1 MAKTLKIALTL
12 SVTIHLALLLLH
24 IEPQPLIEGNLSS
37 LDLRLEISSKSTPN
51 PQSISSPEL
60 EEKINPSP
68 VFHEEIAQVKTESP
82 ETLIAE
88 ETVQPVVPHDQ
99 NNELDIQKNHA
110 LSDLQEARI
119 EESLHDDIEPN
130 TESATASATFV
141 VTENPEQIIT
151 PIQTLKPI
159 PPSILTKVE
168 PKEIQLEQNVL
179 EQIAFT
185 DREQPMLERKV
196 KEWSETFHRIDTAE
210 PTVQWKHRGQ
220 QYRSMFTEIPAVDDK
235 NTDELLIEISKEEDG
250 RTFST
255 ELRLKKLV
263 FSSFAQFIDKWDSNV
278 SMHQDEITGR
288 FHSNSEVRIA
298 YDRSGGPIFHGKV
311 TTSFRGINS
320 DSARGR
326 MKRSDMFLG
335 GLETNVRRIALPRD
349 FSLFP
354 TTADEN
360 QIHFFEK
367 DTTITFYANGTFGTR
382 PLGSTEP
389 ETKINIGDQSAYLI
403 ASPKTAL
410 HVKGVVNGSVLVY
423 SPVNIIIEDD
433 LIYESSPEVNPET
446 DDYLG
451 LVSNRFIK
459 IADAETTGD
468 GDLIIHAS
476 IYAKRRFSV
485 GRFGSGNSGV
495 LVIYGSLAAGS
506 MSATEPR
513 YSTRI
518 DFDPRLENKRAPS
531 FPMTNRY
538 EIIDWDNQ
546 WTIENSI
553 DELPE
558 ATAKLPM
565 R

>member
-1 MAKTLKIALTL
+1 M
-12 SVTIHLALLLLH
+12 
-24 IEPQPLIEGNLSS
+24 
-37 LDLRLEISSKSTPN
+37 
-51 PQSISSPEL
+51 
-60 EEKINPSP
+60 
-68 VFHEEIAQVKTESP
+68 
-82 ETLIAE
+82 
-88 ETVQPVVPHDQ
+88 
-99 NNELDIQKNHA
+99 
-110 LSDLQEARI
+110 
-119 EESLHDDIEPN
+119 
-130 TESATASATFV
+130 
-141 VTENPEQIIT
+141 
-151 PIQTLKPI
+151 
-159 PPSILTKVE
+159 
-168 PKEIQLEQNVL
+168 
-179 EQIAFT
+179 
-185 DREQPMLERKV
+185 
-196 KEWSETFHRIDTAE
+196 
-210 PTVQWKHRGQ
+210 
-220 QYRSMFTEIPAVDDK
+220 
-235 NTDELLIEISKEEDG
+235 
-250 RTFST
+250 
-255 ELRLKKLV
+255 
-263 FSSFAQFIDKWDSNV
+263 
-278 SMHQDEITGR
+278 
-288 FHSNSEVRIA
+288 
-298 YDRSGGPIFHGKV
+298 
-311 TTSFRGINS
+311 
-320 DSARGR
+320 
-326 MKRSDMFLG
+326 
-335 GLETNVRRIALPRD
+335 
-349 FSLFP
+349 
-354 TTADEN
+354 
-360 QIHFFEK
+360 
-367 DTTITFYANGTFGTR
+367 
-382 PLGSTEP
+382 GSTEP

-403 ASPKTAL
+403 ARPKTAL

-558 ATAKLPM
+558 ATAKLRM